1 MNATQSGLFAGL
13 LLGVAAAH
21 GGFTGFL
28 IALVLGAIG
37 LLVGRVLDGEL
48 EIGDFLGRGKDR

>member
-1 MNATQSGLFAGL
+1 MNATQTGLFGGL
-13 LLGVAAAH
+13 LLGVAAAC

-37 LLVGRVLDGEL
+37 LIVGRVLDGEL

>member
-13 LLGVAAAH
+13 LLGVAAAL

-37 LLVGRVLDGEL
+37 LIVGRVLDGEL